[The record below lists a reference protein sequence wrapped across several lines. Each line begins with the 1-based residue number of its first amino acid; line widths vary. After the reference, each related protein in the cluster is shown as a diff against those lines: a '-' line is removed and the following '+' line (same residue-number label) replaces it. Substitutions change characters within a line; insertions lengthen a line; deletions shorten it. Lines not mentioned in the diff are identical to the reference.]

1 MLLAAHRRALTPFS
15 RWKTGLLDMTA
26 EPDGRNR
33 WCVASPAVPRAAS
46 GPFRRQQWLPL
57 RAALACVARCD
68 RATSP
73 DGAGSRRGV
82 PFGGAAFAWRLP
94 VPVATPAE
102 THVSRTLAAADAFT
116 HGAACTPSRARRALT
131 AAWPRTLR
139 RPRACPARC
148 VALHPSMRNTPARTP
163 LQKQRHRAVRHNE
176 RSWRSVTRETQ
187 RHATAWHRPGACL
200 RAFCLDSQG
209 SCVTG
214 ALCFMVF
221 PHLVQVRFEKPAECY
236 HGDGLTR
243 RLRRCSTGLRR
254 PRHPRERGHPRQLHV

>member
-148 VALHPSMRNTPARTP
+148 VALHPSMRNNPRAYTAPKAAPPRRSAQLAQLAQCHARNAAARDGVAPTWRMLTRFLP
-163 LQKQRHRAVRHNE
+163 RLAGLVRDGRAVLHG
-176 RSWRSVTRETQ
+176 VP
-187 RHATAWHRPGACL
+187 APGPGAL
-200 RAFCLDSQG
+200 
-209 SCVTG
+209 
-214 ALCFMVF
+214 
-221 PHLVQVRFEKPAECY
+221 
-236 HGDGLTR
+236 
-243 RLRRCSTGLRR
+243 
-254 PRHPRERGHPRQLHV
+254 